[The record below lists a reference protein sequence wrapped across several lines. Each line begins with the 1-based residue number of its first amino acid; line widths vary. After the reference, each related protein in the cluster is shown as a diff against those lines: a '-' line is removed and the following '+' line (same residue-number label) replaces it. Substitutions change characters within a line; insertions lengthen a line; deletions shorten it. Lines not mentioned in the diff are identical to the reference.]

1 MAGLT
6 ALIAGATGLVGGEV
20 LARLLEDARYR
31 SVTALTR
38 RPLAVHAGSPKLHTQ
53 LVDFER
59 IEATGIG
66 PGVQHVY
73 CALGT
78 TMRKAGSREAFR
90 RVDHDYPLRL
100 ARLSRAAGATHFS
113 VVSAV
118 GADRHS
124 TFYYSRVKGELEDAL
139 LAMDW
144 PSLAIVRPS
153 LIEGN
158 RAESR
163 PLERLSGHLL
173 RFAPAAW
180 RPVAAADI
188 AAAMVATALE
198 SPAGVTIV
206 ESRDIPGRARAC
218 ARGDR

>member
-1 MAGLT
+1 MT
-6 ALIAGATGLVGGEV
+6 VFSALVAGATGLAGAEI
-20 LARLLEDARYR
+20 LARLLEDVHYE
-31 SVTALTR
+31 SVTVLTR
-38 RPLAVHAGSPKLHTQ
+38 RPLVVTATSGKLRS
-53 LVDFER
+53 LVTDFER
-59 IEATGIG
+59 QDWPIE
-66 PGVQHVY
+66 PGVHHIY

-78 TMRKAGSREAFR
+78 TMSKAGSREAFR

-124 TFYYSRVKGELEDAL
+124 KFFYSRVKGEIEDAL

-144 PSLAIVRPS
+144 PSLAIFRPS
-153 LIEGN
+153 LIEGS

-218 ARGDR
+218 A